1 MTETEQLAEARKL
14 VAHASEYAISA
25 LGNDWHE
32 RAAAL
37 LALPAP
43 GISESLEA
51 RDEPALAWMTCE
63 SRRPFVVNSLRARAE
78 DLRAAEKRCRNAY
91 RKDFMGFPARYLADA
106 YGEAATA
113 LEARLS
119 AIDAPISGH
128 AQRAEG
134 GNRD

>member
-1 MTETEQLAEARKL
+1 MNDQLIEARQL
-14 VAHASEYAISA
+14 IAHASEYGISA

-37 LALPAP
+37 LARPAP
-43 GISESLEA
+43 AISESPEA
-51 RDEPALAWMTCE
+51 HDEPAPAWMTCE

-78 DLRAAEKRCRNAY
+78 DLRDAEKRCRNAY
-91 RKDFMGFPARYLADA
+91 RKDFMGVPARYLADA

-119 AIDAPISGH
+119 ALDVAISGH